1 MGIKRDIY
9 WRIAF
14 SFIVMVVFALAILW
28 KIFQIQ
34 NVEGNYWRAMA
45 DSLTTRFV
53 AIPADRGNIY
63 SSDNRLL
70 ATSLPRF
77 EIRFDAI
84 AEGLENDYF
93 NSQIVKLSDS
103 LAWLFQDKNSIDY
116 RFELTN
122 ARKNNE
128 RYHLLKREISY
139 TQLQKIKNFPIFRDG
154 QYKGGLIVTQKNKRA
169 YPFRVLANRTIGY
182 VRDNGTKPVGLEAKF
197 NKDLN
202 GTQGKRLMQKISGG
216 VWMPVND
223 DNELAPKNGKD
234 IITTLDV
241 SIQDV
246 AENALLKTLLKHNA
260 HHGCVVVM
268 EVKTGAIKAIAN
280 LGIDKY
286 DSTYK
291 ELFNYAIGE
300 AHEPGSTFK
309 LASMLALLED
319 GYIKL
324 SDTVDT
330 EHGHKIYGKQNMKDA
345 EDHGESRVTIKKCF
359 AISSNVGVSKLVY
372 QNYVKNPD
380 KYLTHLRNLQLDQ
393 LVGIEIPGEQKP
405 YLKNIN
411 DKYWNKT
418 VSLPWM
424 AVGYELN
431 ITPLRLL
438 TLYNAVANNGVMM
451 KPFIVQSIQEYG
463 EPTKEFSPIIIN
475 QKICSDATL
484 ASLQEL
490 LKDVVIEGTAHN
502 LMNPYYSIAGK
513 TGTAQITN
521 IGGGYVNHIYQSS
534 FYGYFPA
541 VNPIYSIAVVIN
553 NPSNGIYYG
562 SAVAGPV
569 FKEIADNIF
578 STNLEMHPTMEKDTT
593 TYKATLPIVKNGY
606 SSDLKYLF
614 SNLGIPFINDEEGT
628 WLQQIANEKLV
639 ELTSSN
645 KTVIAGVVPDVKGMG
660 LRDAIYLLESSG
672 LQVKVEGIG
681 MVKNQSLPAGT
692 KILKGQFITLM
703 LNT

>member
-9 WRIAF
+9 WRIAIAF
-14 SFIVMVVFALAILW
+14 MAVVVFALAILW

-45 DSLTTRFV
+45 DSLTTKYL
-53 AIPADRGNIY
+53 AIDADRGNIY

-70 ATSLPRF
+70 ATSLPSF
-77 EIRFDAI
+77 EIRFDAR

-93 NSQIVKLSDS
+93 NSTVGKLADS
-103 LAWLFQDKNSIDY
+103 LFLLFNDRTSNDY

-122 ARKNNE
+122 ARKNKE
-128 RYHLLKREISY
+128 RFHLLKREISY
-139 TQLQKIKNFPIFRDG
+139 TQLQKLKNFPIFRDG
-154 QYKGGLIVTQKNKRA
+154 QYKGGLIVTQNNKRA
-169 YPFRVLANRTIGY
+169 YPFKVLANRTIGY

-197 NKDLN
+197 NKELN
-202 GTQGKRLMQKISGG
+202 GIQGKRLMQKISGG
-216 VWMPVND
+216 IWMPVND
-223 DNELAPKNGKD
+223 DNEFDPENGKD

-246 AENALLKTLLKHNA
+246 AENALLKTLLKNNA
-260 HHGCVVVM
+260 NHGCVIVM
-268 EVKTGAIKAIAN
+268 DVKTGAIKAIAN
-280 LGIDKY
+280 LGRDK
-286 DSTYK
+286 DSVYK
-291 ELFNYAIGE
+291 ELYNYAIGE

-309 LASMLALLED
+309 LASMLSLLED
-319 GYIKL
+319 DYIKL
-324 SDTVDT
+324 TDTIDT
-330 EHGHKIYGKQNMKDA
+330 EHGRKVYGQQIMKDA
-345 EDHGESRVTIKKCF
+345 EDHGESRVTIEKCF

-372 QNYVKNPD
+372 QNYNKNPD
-380 KYLTHLRNLQLDQ
+380 KYLKHLRDLQLDQ
-393 LVGIEIPGEQKP
+393 LVGIEIPGERVP
-405 YLKNIN
+405 YIKNTR
-411 DKYWNKT
+411 DKLWNKS

-490 LKDVVIEGTAHN
+490 LNDVVIEGTAHN

-593 TYKATLPIVKNGY
+593 TYNATLPIVKNGY

-672 LQVKVEGIG
+672 LHVKVEGIG

-692 KILKGQFITLM
+692 KISKGQFITIT

>member
-9 WRIAF
+9 WRIAIA
-14 SFIVMVVFALAILW
+14 FIAMVVFAVAILW

-45 DSLTTRFV
+45 DSLTTRYV
-53 AIPADRGNIY
+53 AIDADRGNIY

-77 EIRFDAI
+77 EIRFDAK
-84 AEGLENDYF
+84 AEGLENSYF
-93 NSQIVKLSDS
+93 NSTIGKLADS
-103 LAWLFQDKNSIDY
+103 LAWLFNDKSSNDY

-139 TQLQKIKNFPIFRDG
+139 TQLQAIKNFPIFRDG
-154 QYKGGLIVTQKNKRA
+154 QYKGGLIVTQKNKRS

-197 NKDLN
+197 NNDLI

-216 VWMPVND
+216 IWMPVND

-234 IITTLDV
+234 IITTIDV
-241 SIQDV
+241 SIQDI
-246 AENALLKTLLKHNA
+246 AENALLKTLLKNNA
-260 HHGCVVVM
+260 DHGCVIVM
-268 EVKTGAIKAIAN
+268 DVKTGAIKAIAN
-280 LGIDKY
+280 LGRDK
-286 DSTYK
+286 DSVYK
-291 ELFNYAIGE
+291 ELYNYAIGE

-309 LASMLALLED
+309 LASMLSLLED

-324 SDTVDT
+324 TDTIDT
-330 EHGHKIYGKQNMKDA
+330 EHGHKFYAKQIMKDA

-359 AISSNVGVSKLVY
+359 AISSNVGVSKLVN
-372 QNYVKNPD
+372 QNYYKNPD
-380 KYLTHLRNLQLDQ
+380 KFLKHLRDLKLDQ
-393 LVGIEIPGEQKP
+393 PVGIEIPGERKP
-405 YLKNIN
+405 YIKNDS
-411 DKYWNKT
+411 DKLWSAS

-424 AVGYELN
+424 SVGYELN

-451 KPFIVQSIQEYG
+451 KPYIVQAIQEYG
-463 EPTKEFSPIIIN
+463 QTSQEFAPVISIP
-475 QKICSDATL
+475 KICSDATL
-484 ASLQEL
+484 ISLKEL
-490 LKDVVIEGTAHN
+490 LNEVVISGTAHN
-502 LMNPYYSIAGK
+502 LFNPYYSVAGK

-521 IGGGYVNHIYQSS
+521 IGGGYVKHIYQSS

-541 VNPIYSIAVVIN
+541 DVPQYSIAVVIN
-553 NPSNGIYYG
+553 APSNGVYYG

-578 STNLEMHPTMEKDTT
+578 STNLNIHPSIENDTVTYNATM
-593 TYKATLPIVKNGY
+593 PIVKTGS

-614 SNLGIPFINDEEGT
+614 NNLKIPFINNEEGT
-628 WLQQIANEKLV
+628 WLQQVSSEKVV
-639 ELTSSN
+639 ELISSN
-645 KTVIAGVVPDVKGMG
+645 KSVVAGVVPDVKGMG

-672 LQVKVEGIG
+672 LQVRVDGIG
-681 MVKNQSLPAGT
+681 VVKNQSLPAGT
-692 KILKGQFITLM
+692 KILKGQLITITL
-703 LNT
+703 NT

>member
-9 WRIAF
+9 WRIAIAF
-14 SFIVMVVFALAILW
+14 MAMVVFALAILW

-34 NVEGNYWRAMA
+34 TIDGNYWRAMA
-45 DSLTTRFV
+45 DSLTTKYL
-53 AIPADRGNIY
+53 AIDADRGNIY

-70 ATSLPRF
+70 ATSLPSF
-77 EIRFDAI
+77 EIRFDAR

-93 NSQIVKLSDS
+93 NHAVVSLSDS
-103 LAWLFQDKNSIDY
+103 LALLFHDKTSNDY
-116 RFELTN
+116 RTELTD

-169 YPFRVLANRTIGY
+169 YPFQLLANRTIGY

-197 NKDLN
+197 NSDLN
-202 GTQGKRLMQKISGG
+202 GVKGKRLMQKISGG
-216 VWMPVND
+216 NWMPVNS
-223 DNELAPKNGKD
+223 DNELDPQNGKD
-234 IITTLDV
+234 IITTIDV

-246 AENALLKTLLKHNA
+246 AENALLKTLLKNNA
-260 HHGCVVVM
+260 DHGCVIVM

-280 LGIDKY
+280 LGRSKDSIYWEKY
-286 DSTYK
+286 
-291 ELFNYAIGE
+291 NYALGE

-330 EHGHKIYGKQNMKDA
+330 EHGRKVYGKQTMKDA
-345 EDHGESRVTIKKCF
+345 EDHGESRVTIEKCF
-359 AISSNVGVSKLVY
+359 AISSNVGVSKLIY
-372 QNYVKNPD
+372 QNYYNEPD
-380 KYLTHLRNLQLDQ
+380 KYLKHLRDLQLDQ
-393 LVGIEIPGEQKP
+393 PVGIEIPGERVP
-405 YLKNIN
+405 YIKNTK
-411 DKYWNKT
+411 DKLWNKS

-431 ITPLRLL
+431 ITPIRLL
-438 TLYNAVANNGVMM
+438 TFYNAVANNGVMM
-451 KPFIVQSIQEYG
+451 KPYIVQSIQEYG
-463 EPTKEFSPIIIN
+463 QPVKEYEPYIIN
-475 QKICSDATL
+475 KKICSDVTL

-490 LKDVVIEGTAHN
+490 LKDVVREGTAQN
-502 LMNPYYSIAGK
+502 LKNPYYSCAGK

-521 IGGGYVNHIYQSS
+521 DGGGYATKVYQSS

-541 VNPIYSIAVVIN
+541 ENPIYSICVIVN
-553 NPSNGIYYG
+553 APSNGVYYG

-578 STNLEMHPTMEKDTT
+578 STNLDIHPSVENDTT
-593 TYKATLPIVKNGY
+593 QFNATLPVVKTGF
-606 SSDLKYLF
+606 SSDLKFLF
-614 SNLGIPFINDEEGT
+614 SKLDIPFINNEDGT
-628 WLQQIANEKLV
+628 WLQQITNDKLV
-639 ELTSSN
+639 ELSSTN
-645 KTVIAGVVPDVKGMG
+645 QTVRAGIVPNVTGMG

-672 LQVKVEGIG
+672 LTVTVNGVG
-681 MVKNQSLPAGT
+681 VVKNQSLPAGT
-692 KILKGQFITLM
+692 KISKGQLITITL
-703 LNT
+703 NT

>member
-9 WRIAF
+9 WRIAIA
-14 SFIVMVVFALAILW
+14 FIAMVVFAVAILW

-45 DSLTTRFV
+45 DSLTTRYV
-53 AIPADRGNIY
+53 AIDADRGNIY

-77 EIRFDAI
+77 EIRFDAK
-84 AEGLENDYF
+84 AEGLENSYF
-93 NSQIVKLSDS
+93 NSTIGKLADS
-103 LAWLFQDKNSIDY
+103 LAWLFNDKSSNDY

-139 TQLQKIKNFPIFRDG
+139 TQLQAIKNFPIFRDG
-154 QYKGGLIVTQKNKRA
+154 QYKGGLIVTQKNKRS

-197 NKDLN
+197 NNDLI

-216 VWMPVND
+216 IWMPVND

-234 IITTLDV
+234 IITTIDV
-241 SIQDV
+241 SIQDI
-246 AENALLKTLLKHNA
+246 AENALLKTLLKNNA
-260 HHGCVVVM
+260 DHGCVIVM
-268 EVKTGAIKAIAN
+268 DVKTGAIKAIAN
-280 LGIDKY
+280 LGRDK
-286 DSTYK
+286 DSVYK
-291 ELFNYAIGE
+291 ELYNYAIGE

-309 LASMLALLED
+309 LASMLSLLED

-324 SDTVDT
+324 TDTIDT

-359 AISSNVGVSKLVY
+359 AISSNVGVSKLVN
-372 QNYVKNPD
+372 QNYYKNPD
-380 KYLTHLRNLQLDQ
+380 KFLKHLRDLKLDQ
-393 LVGIEIPGEQKP
+393 PVGIEIPGERKP
-405 YLKNIN
+405 YIKNDS
-411 DKYWNKT
+411 DKLWSAS

-424 AVGYELN
+424 SVGYELN

-451 KPFIVQSIQEYG
+451 KPYIVQAIQEYG
-463 EPTKEFSPIIIN
+463 QTSQEFAPVISIP
-475 QKICSDATL
+475 KICSDATL
-484 ASLQEL
+484 ISLKEL
-490 LKDVVIEGTAHN
+490 LNEVVISGTAHN
-502 LMNPYYSIAGK
+502 LFNPYYSVAGK

-521 IGGGYVNHIYQSS
+521 IGGGYVKHIYQSS

-541 VNPIYSIAVVIN
+541 DVPQYSIAVVIN
-553 NPSNGIYYG
+553 APSNGVYYG

-578 STNLEMHPTMEKDTT
+578 STNLNIHPSIENDTVTYNATM
-593 TYKATLPIVKNGY
+593 PIVKTGS

-614 SNLGIPFINDEEGT
+614 NNLKIPFINNEEGT
-628 WLQQIANEKLV
+628 WLQQVSSEKVV
-639 ELTSSN
+639 ELISSN
-645 KTVIAGVVPDVKGMG
+645 KSVVAGVVPDVKGMG

-672 LQVKVEGIG
+672 LQVRVDGIG
-681 MVKNQSLPAGT
+681 VVKNQSLPAGT
-692 KILKGQFITLM
+692 KILKGQLITII

>member
-9 WRIAF
+9 WRIAIA
-14 SFIVMVVFALAILW
+14 FIAMVVFAVAILW

-45 DSLTTRFV
+45 DSLTTRYV
-53 AIPADRGNIY
+53 AIDADRGNIY

-77 EIRFDAI
+77 EIRFDAK
-84 AEGLENDYF
+84 AEGLENSYF
-93 NSQIVKLSDS
+93 NSTIGKLADS
-103 LAWLFQDKNSIDY
+103 LAWLFNDKSSNDY

-139 TQLQKIKNFPIFRDG
+139 TQLQAIKNFPIFRDG
-154 QYKGGLIVTQKNKRA
+154 QYKGGLIVTQKNKRS

-197 NKDLN
+197 NNDLI

-216 VWMPVND
+216 IWMPVND

-234 IITTLDV
+234 IITTIDV

-246 AENALLKTLLKHNA
+246 AENALLKTLLKNNA
-260 HHGCVVVM
+260 DHGCVIVM
-268 EVKTGAIKAIAN
+268 DVKTGAIKAIAN
-280 LGIDKY
+280 LGRDK
-286 DSTYK
+286 DSVYK
-291 ELFNYAIGE
+291 ELYNYAIGE

-309 LASMLALLED
+309 LASMLSLLED

-324 SDTVDT
+324 TDTIDT
-330 EHGHKIYGKQNMKDA
+330 EHGHKFYAKQIMKDA

-359 AISSNVGVSKLVY
+359 AISSNVGVSKLVN
-372 QNYVKNPD
+372 QNYYKNPD
-380 KYLTHLRNLQLDQ
+380 KFLKHLRDLKLDQ
-393 LVGIEIPGEQKP
+393 PVGIEIPGERKP
-405 YLKNIN
+405 YIKNDS
-411 DKYWNKT
+411 DKLWSAS

-424 AVGYELN
+424 SVGYELN

-451 KPFIVQSIQEYG
+451 KPYIVQAIQEYG
-463 EPTKEFSPIIIN
+463 QTSQEFAPVISIPT
-475 QKICSDATL
+475 ICSDATL
-484 ASLQEL
+484 ISLKEL
-490 LKDVVIEGTAHN
+490 LNEVVISGTAHN
-502 LMNPYYSIAGK
+502 LFNPYYSVAGK

-521 IGGGYVNHIYQSS
+521 IGGGYVKHIYQSS

-541 VNPIYSIAVVIN
+541 DVPQYSIAVVIN
-553 NPSNGIYYG
+553 APSKGVYYG

-578 STNLEMHPTMEKDTT
+578 STNLNIHPSIENDTVTYNATM
-593 TYKATLPIVKNGY
+593 PIVKTGS

-614 SNLGIPFINDEEGT
+614 NNLKIPFINNEEGT
-628 WLQQIANEKLV
+628 WLQQVSSEKVV
-639 ELTSSN
+639 ELISSN
-645 KTVIAGVVPDVKGMG
+645 KSVVAGVVPDVKGMG

-672 LQVKVEGIG
+672 LQVRVDGIG
-681 MVKNQSLPAGT
+681 VVKNQSLPAGT
-692 KILKGQFITLM
+692 KILKGQLITII